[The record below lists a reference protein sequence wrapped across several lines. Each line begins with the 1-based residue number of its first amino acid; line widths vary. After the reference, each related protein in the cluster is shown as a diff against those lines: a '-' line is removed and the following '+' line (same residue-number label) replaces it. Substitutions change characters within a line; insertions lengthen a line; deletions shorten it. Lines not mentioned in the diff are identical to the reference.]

1 MPNGLKIPPLPKKV
15 GDYRSKMWVEVHLL
29 RWDVEQLKK
38 DRVRLEVLEKEVEK
52 AKTWTRATAY
62 FSGLVFSGLLAL
74 AKKIGAL

>member
-15 GDYRSKMWVEVHLL
+15 SDYRSKMWVEVHLL

-38 DRVRLEVLEKEVEK
+38 DRVRLEALEKEVEK

-62 FSGLVFSGLLAL
+62 FSGLVLTGLVAL
-74 AKKIGAL
+74 AKKVGVM